1 MLHPFRH
8 WLLILFLLLAQSG
21 ALAHGLSHVRD
32 VDGDHQHVCEQ
43 CLAYAPMGAGAVGT
57 LPVWSVPTQG
67 ISFDAAIPP
76 VSDARFLA
84 CYQSRAPPRL
94 NG

>member
-1 MLHPFRH
+1 
-8 WLLILFLLLAQSG
+8 LLILFLLLAQSG

-32 VDGDHQHVCEQ
+32 VDADHQHVCEQ

-57 LPVWSVPTQG
+57 LPVWSAPTQG
-67 ISFDAAIPP
+67 IFFDAAIPP
-76 VSDARFLA
+76 ASDARFLA